1 MKLDD
6 DFEVTAQPYRTLE
19 HLVVRNLLITSVGRT
34 FIQ

>member
-6 DFEVTAQPYRTLE
+6 DLTGYSRIETLE